1 MKSQP
6 GQCRLVGIAS
16 VAGIRGLPGAEAYSA
31 SKAGVI
37 SYCESLRLELRDC
50 GIKVVTICPGYID
63 TPLTQVNRYAMPF
76 LMPAEKFAKLAVASI
91 ARGDSHRIIPWQM
104 GWVAKILRVLPNWL
118 YDILFA
124 KAPRK
129 ERDHE

>member
-1 MKSQP
+1 MIKLLWI
-6 GQCRLVGIAS
+6 G
-16 VAGIRGLPGAEAYSA
+16 
-31 SKAGVI
+31 
-37 SYCESLRLELRDC
+37 C
-50 GIKVVTICPGYID
+50 GKQEPRFGD
-63 TPLTQVNRYAMPF
+63 T
-76 LMPAEKFAKLAVASI
+76 EKFAKLAVATI
-91 ARGDSHRIIPWQM
+91 ARGDSYRIIPWQM